1 MRYRR
6 VVFTGHMIDTAVRSR
21 PRFPEHAAAEA
32 KSAICAALRKEL
44 EQAHELQGIAGA
56 ACGGDILF
64 HESCDRLG
72 IESEMCLA
80 LPPDEYI
87 DVAVA
92 PAGHE
97 WVERFVRLANKH
109 PLRVLPAM
117 RTNAQ
122 SGLEGER
129 GLWQQ
134 CNEWMLELA
143 LCQGPQ
149 FATVM
154 ALWDGESGQELG
166 GTGDMLKF
174 ARRTGAKLVILETT
188 KIYCLQ
194 PEG

>member
-1 MRYRR
+1 MQYRR
-6 VVFTGHMIDTAVRSR
+6 VVFSGHMIDTAVRGR
-21 PRFPEHAAAEA
+21 PRFPEHAVAEA
-32 KSAICAALRKEL
+32 RSAICTALRKEL
-44 EQAHELQGIAGA
+44 EQADEVRGIAGA

-64 HESCDRLG
+64 HESCDWLG

-87 DVAVA
+87 DAAVA

-117 RTNAQ
+117 RMNAR
-122 SGLEGER
+122 SGPEDER
-129 GLWQQ
+129 GVWQQ

-154 ALWDGESGQELG
+154 ALWDGESGQDAG
-166 GTGDMLKF
+166 GTGDMLKL
-174 ARRTGAKLVILETT
+174 ARRSGAKMVVLETT
-188 KIYCLQ
+188 KIYSLQ